1 MVGAVLIQELDQA
14 REANVVTAAIA
25 ALAAIAAALPW
36 PQYQQL
42 LGQFLRLMRRHA
54 DGNKVTAL
62 LLLLLLLL
70 LVYTSIMVSCY
81 GGIVLVDARLE
92 LAHKAFLCVAI
103 RMRQDST

>member
-1 MVGAVLIQELDQA
+1 VCAALTQELDQA

-54 DGNKVTAL
+54 DSNKVRPPLPCCCKPRTNVATASGCR
-62 LLLLLLLL
+62 
-70 LVYTSIMVSCY
+70 LVQV
-81 GGIVLVDARLE
+81 G
-92 LAHKAFLCVAI
+92 
-103 RMRQDST
+103 